1 VQPAAA
7 SEGRLETATKQFD
20 QVAELDIANGD
31 SEAAA
36 IALAVSAEINSEM
49 GRASIA
55 RKGVREPGFVG
66 LGLED
71 RLALGEL
78 EKDREFCFSSETL
91 SALERVARAQ
101 GYGRILR
108 DAAEKN

>member
-1 VQPAAA
+1 
-7 SEGRLETATKQFD
+7 
-20 QVAELDIANGD
+20 
-31 SEAAA
+31 
-36 IALAVSAEINSEM
+36 
-49 GRASIA
+49 
-55 RKGVREPGFVG
+55 VREHGFVG

-78 EKDREFCFSSETL
+78 EKDWEFCFSSETR